1 MICIYFLLIILTFFT
16 NSKGNNEKE
25 KKYISLEFYSKYSFE
40 SEKKYFHE
48 NITKNYLYSKIK
60 LGSNEQVIE
69 MKLDL
74 NHYETYILKN
84 TFVNKEYI
92 PFDTNNSKTF
102 KTFKRFYTKN
112 NEFSSGLLA
121 LDELIINNDT
131 QKIKMENFYFG
142 YIDEGFKKMPGS
154 IGFSVFKKEIYPQKT
169 MNFIEQLQNRSLIN
183 NNNFA
188 FIFDLNNNNNYK
200 GNLYIGEHLS
210 QIIPEVLNEY
220 ERAMIKMSHRSY
232 NEEAISSLDINGVYL
247 GNYEYN
253 IDTVNNNSLNKK
265 VEAQF
270 DFKYDYIIATDE
282 YSNMIYQIFF
292 KNLFSSLKCFRESF
306 VYYSYFYAVKCDKS
320 IDIKSFPDLI
330 FDFSSDLEKV
340 NIILDYNDLFEL
352 KDDFYYFKIIL
363 TWNTDE
369 SVIINKNWIL
379 GKEFFRIF
387 LINFNMERK
396 DITIYYKKKL
406 KNGEEN
412 KSNEKW
418 TMLILILTVF
428 ILSGIIIL
436 LVIKANKLKY
446 IVKNRSRLNVLEVE
460 LTENKENNNNI

>member
-112 NEFSSGLLA
+112 N
-121 LDELIINNDT
+121 
-131 QKIKMENFYFG
+131 G

-282 YSNMIYQIFF
+282 YSNMVYQIFF

-460 LTENKENNNNI
+460 LAENKENNNNI

>member
-200 GNLYIGEHLS
+200 GNLYIGEHIS

-265 VEAQF
+265 VEA
-270 DFKYDYIIATDE
+270 
-282 YSNMIYQIFF
+282 
-292 KNLFSSLKCFRESF
+292 FSSLKCFRESF

-460 LTENKENNNNI
+460 LTENKDNNNI